1 MKKLLGEFAERLAV
15 EVTVQGLDFLV
26 FIARAAGHLLVALVE
41 ARNAGFAKL
50 VGLVAEGG
58 GLAAARRCQPPG
70 QDITST
76 K

>member
-1 MKKLLGEFAERLAV
+1 MKQFLGELAERFAV
-15 EVTVQGLDFLV
+15 EVTVKGLDFLV
-26 FIARAAGHLLVALVE
+26 FVARAAVHLLIALVE
-41 ARNAGFAKL
+41 ARNAGLAKH

-58 GLAAARRCQPPG
+58 GWPPPEMQPPG